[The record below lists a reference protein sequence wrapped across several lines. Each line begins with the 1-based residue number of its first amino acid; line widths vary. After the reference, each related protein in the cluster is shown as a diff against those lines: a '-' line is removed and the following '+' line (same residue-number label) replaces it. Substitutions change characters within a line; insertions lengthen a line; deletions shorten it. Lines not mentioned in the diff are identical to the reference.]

1 MTTRLTL
8 VCHVEGPALRDARFP
23 ADEVPGPEDL
33 VAARHVLASPT
44 LQASLARAG
53 RRLVAPERR
62 TRETAILLG
71 GGFVVD
77 AALRDA
83 DAGCWRGRTLAAV
96 AAEEPDALAAWM
108 GSPGAPAPGGE
119 SIVDLVERVRA
130 WMALQASRGG
140 RVLAVTHPAL
150 VRAAVAVTLGSGA
163 SAFWQVDAVPLTVA
177 GFSHDG
183 RRWTLSGLAS
193 PPRDRAGSGA

>member
-8 VCHVEGPALRDARFP
+8 VCHVEGPAVRDARFP
-23 ADEVPGPEDL
+23 ADEMPDPEDL
-33 VAARHVLASPT
+33 AGARHVLASPM
-44 LQASLARAG
+44 LRASSARAG

-62 TRETAILLG
+62 TRETAKLLG
-71 GGFVVD
+71 SGFVVD
-77 AALRDA
+77 PALRDA

-96 AAEEPDALAAWM
+96 TAEEPDALAAWM
-108 GSPGAPAPGGE
+108 GSSNMPAPGGE
-119 SIVDLVERVRA
+119 SIADLVERVRA

-150 VRAAVAVTLGSGA
+150 VRAAVAATLGSET
-163 SAFWQVDAVPLTVA
+163 SAFWRVEAVPLTVA

-183 RRWTLSGLAS
+183 RRWVLSGLAS
-193 PPRDRAGSGA
+193 PPRDREGSGA